1 MNVNRRL
8 LQIGVFLFCAITS
21 LVALA
26 QQQSASPRQN
36 LITAPEAEQRYKEK
50 NLSTALRKTEETETR
65 PVNESAKGLGQHAF
79 FGTFA
84 ARFVPPLHLQ
94 NTDRLAN
101 LIRQGKL
108 YLSLHDAIL
117 LAVENNLDVEQQ
129 RYQLALADTDVV
141 RAKGGGVT
149 RGLPLTVLQSP
160 VGIGGPGSPLLNS
173 AASTGAVSPTASTV
187 ANVFDVN
194 QLTEAQTNL
203 SIQGPTPF
211 SSGPPIPGYDPTLLG
226 QLAWMHL
233 ESNATPPVHP
243 VVTNNTYANL
253 TLSQGFSTGTQLLV
267 GATNASDILNLFGS
281 QPDPFHRPN
290 VVGSVVQP
298 LLRGFGTEVN
308 RRFIRIAEN
317 NLKVSRLVFRQ
328 QLTDLIFGISRLY
341 YDLVSLNEDAKV
353 KQETLAAAQQLYED
367 DKSHVEVG
375 TACSA

>member
-1 MNVNRRL
+1 MRWRSSNPLR
-8 LQIGVFLFCAITS
+8 QT
-21 LVALA
+21 
-26 QQQSASPRQN
+26 QN

-50 NLSTALRKTEETETR
+50 NLSTALRKTEETKTR
-65 PVNESAKGLGQHAF
+65 PVAESAKGLGQPAF
-79 FGTFA
+79 LGTFS
-84 ARFVPPLHLQ
+84 ARFVPPLRLQ

-129 RYQLALADTDVV
+129 RYQLAMADTDVI

-173 AASTGAVSPTASTV
+173 AASTGSVSPTASTV

-211 SSGPPIPGYDPTLLG
+211 SSGPPIPGYDPTLVG
-226 QLAWMHL
+226 QLAWTHL
-233 ESNATPPVHP
+233 ESIATPPFFP
-243 VVTNNTYANL
+243 VVTNNTFANL
-253 TLSQGFSTGTQLLV
+253 TLTQGFSTGTQFLV
-267 GATNASDILNLFGS
+267 GSTNASDILNLFGS

-298 LLRGFGTEVN
+298 LLRGFGTDVN
-308 RRFIRIAEN
+308 RRYIRIAEN

-328 QLTDLIFGISRLY
+328 QLTDLIFGVSRLY
-341 YDLVSLNEDAKV
+341 YDLGELERRRQGKAGDAGGGAA
-353 KQETLAAAQQLYED
+353 TLRR
-367 DKSHVEVG
+367 
-375 TACSA
+375 